1 MKHFGFVTLFTSYE
15 IHKYICIED
24 SVLEFEPDFEF
35 LFRPGKILLVLC
47 ISTGQE
53 TYESFW
59 EVVFQTRK
67 QLCLPSALALL
78 ITQFLLQGSAA
89 HGDLS
94 SVEGQVMCSLN
105 SLPFCLSLWN
115 QQVHMYWS
123 IRIRT
128 WILGKV
134 WSSNEDT
141 SGHQEQ
147 WNGTTKILDP

>member
-1 MKHFGFVTLFTSYE
+1 MANETFWLCNCLLYMNFINIFALRTLFLSWTL
-15 IHKYICIED
+15 I
-24 SVLEFEPDFEF
+24 
-35 LFRPGKILLVLC
+35 FRPGEILLVLC

-105 SLPFCLSLWN
+105 SLPFCFSLWN
-115 QQVHMYWS
+115 QQVHMYWRF
-123 IRIRT
+123 RIRT

-134 WSSNEDT
+134 VMFHWRHLDIKDNEI
-141 SGHQEQ
+141 EQ
-147 WNGTTKILDP
+147 L